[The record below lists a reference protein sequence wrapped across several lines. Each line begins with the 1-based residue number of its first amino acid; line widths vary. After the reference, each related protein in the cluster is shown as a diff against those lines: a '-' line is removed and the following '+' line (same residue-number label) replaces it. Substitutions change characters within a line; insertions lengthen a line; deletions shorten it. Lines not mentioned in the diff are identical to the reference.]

1 MRGKRS
7 EVRGQRS
14 EIGSRTGFY
23 CLLLTVY
30 CSLFF
35 LSSCVRDT
43 STVFAQSGEKIRIA
57 VLKGAKDLK
66 IEGAGSA
73 EADGYDLSTHLDKD
87 ISRTTF
93 ILALEE
99 SGALTVNNSKI
110 AGPSITFSSETGILY
125 LNNRPFRGK
134 MEVLKDQ
141 KGLLAVNELPLEF
154 YVAGLINHEI
164 SSKWPIEAV
173 KAQAVIA
180 RTYALYQK
188 KKRMAGAYHMESTVA
203 DQVYSGSVAED
214 DRSFYA
220 VKETIGEVLTYN
232 GEIALT
238 AYHSNSG
245 GITED
250 SKNIWGKDYP
260 YLRQVKSLFDK
271 DAPNFSWK
279 LNISPQSVEAAL
291 NAAGY
296 SVTDVQEIMPLSRAN
311 SGRVTKVRVRHAKGD
326 MEISGEDLRKT
337 LGYDKLK
344 SAMFT
349 VETIDGL
356 FVFSGKGSGHGVG
369 LSQWGAKGMAEEGYD
384 YAGILE
390 HFYPG
395 TKIERIY

>member
-1 MRGKRS
+1 MKKPRRF
-7 EVRGQRS
+7 
-14 EIGSRTGFY
+14 TAY
-23 CLLLTVY
+23 CLLLAA
-30 CSLFF
+30 CCCFS
-35 LSSCVRDT
+35 SSCARNI
-43 STVFAQSGEKIRIA
+43 STAFAQNGEKIKIA
-57 VLKGAKDLK
+57 ILKGTKDLK
-66 IEGAGSA
+66 IHGADSA
-73 EADGYDLSTHLDKD
+73 EAAGYALSLKPDEKPAFS
-87 ISRTTF
+87 I
-93 ILALEE
+93 ALEE

-110 AGPSITFSSETGILY
+110 ASPSITFSSESGILY
-125 LNNRPFRGK
+125 LNSRPFRGK
-134 MEVLKDQ
+134 VEVLKDQ
-141 KGLLAVNELPLEF
+141 NGLLVVNELPLEF

-188 KKRMAGAYHMESTVA
+188 KKRMAGAYHLESTVA
-203 DQVYSGSVAED
+203 DQVYSGSIAED
-214 DRSFYA
+214 ERSFYA

-232 GEIALT
+232 GEIALA

-245 GITED
+245 GVTED

-291 NAAGY
+291 NSAGY
-296 SVTDVQEIMPLSRAN
+296 SVTDVQEITSLNRTS
-311 SGRVTKVRVRHAKGD
+311 SGRVTKALVRHAKGD
-326 MEISGEDLRKT
+326 VEMSGEDLRKV

-344 SAMFT
+344 SAMFA
-349 VETIDGL
+349 VEMIGGL

-369 LSQWGAKGMAEEGYD
+369 LSQWGAKGMAEDGYG

>member
-1 MRGKRS
+1 MRGKRL
-7 EVRGQRS
+7 EVRDQRS
-14 EIGSRTGFY
+14 EIWSRTGFP

-35 LSSCVRDT
+35 LSSCARNI
-43 STVFAQSGEKIRIA
+43 STAFAQSGEKIRIA
-57 VLKGAKDLK
+57 ILKGVKDLK
-66 IEGAGSA
+66 IQGADSA
-73 EADGYDLSTHLDKD
+73 EAAGYALSLKPDEKPAFS
-87 ISRTTF
+87 I
-93 ILALEE
+93 ALEE

-110 AGPSITFSSETGILY
+110 AGPSITFSSESGILY

-134 MEVLKDQ
+134 IEVLKDQ
-141 KGLLAVNELPLEF
+141 HGLLVVNELPLEF

-188 KKRMAGAYHMESTVA
+188 KKRMAGVYHMESTVA
-203 DQVYSGSVAED
+203 DQVYSGSIAED

-232 GEIALT
+232 GEIALA

-296 SVTDVQEIMPLSRAN
+296 SVTDVQEIMPLSRTN
-311 SGRVTKVRVRHAKGD
+311 SDRVTKALVRHAKGD
-326 MEISGEDLRKT
+326 IEMSGEDLRKV

-349 VETIDGL
+349 VEMINGS

-369 LSQWGAKGMAEEGYD
+369 LSQWGAKGMAEKGYD